1 VEALNDLARALT
13 PKERAF
19 AEAYAGSARGNAT
32 KAAEMAGY
40 RAGKI
45 HTLTSIGSE
54 NLRKPDIRAYVDA
67 LLMAHSRSQA
77 EVIREVSDIAFQDLG
92 PYLSHGRIDL
102 DRMRT
107 DGKLHLIAGFEF
119 NKRGN
124 SVAVPHSKLA
134 ALTLLVKVLGMGSEK
149 VEHSGTIGVTIREYP
164 EGV

>member
-1 VEALNDLARALT
+1 VEALNELARALT

-32 KAAEMAGY
+32 KAAEIAGY
-40 RAGKI
+40 KANRKES
-45 HTLTSIGSE
+45 LTEIGYQNS
-54 NLRKPDIRAYVDA
+54 RKLHVRAYIDA
-67 LLMAHSRSQA
+67 LLSANSRSQA

-102 DRMRT
+102 DRMRA

-119 NKRGN
+119 NKQGN

-149 VEHSGTIGVTIREYP
+149 VEHSGTVGVTVREYP